1 MEVCV
6 DSVKS
11 AIEAEKGG
19 VQRVELCANL
29 MEGGT
34 TPSLGTLRVIKQ
46 QCTVPVFVLIRP
58 RGGDFLYS
66 DLEMEVMREDIKS
79 MKQNGADGI
88 VFGILTRSGDID
100 QARCKELLDLCSP
113 LPATFHRAFDMCI
126 DPIASLDALVSLGFQ
141 RVLTSGQDTSAL
153 EGLPLIKE
161 LVTHAKDRIIVM
173 PGGGITERNLS
184 RILIGSEAKE
194 FHCSARSTEQSA
206 MIHRHSNTF
215 MGATLRPPEFSV
227 KYADS
232 GLIQRLNGISG
243 SAESTE
249 H

>member
-1 MEVCV
+1 MRLKY
-6 DSVKS
+6 SIQFQAQS
-11 AIEAEKGG
+11 
-19 VQRVELCANL
+19 QYYY
-29 MEGGT
+29 
-34 TPSLGTLRVIKQ
+34 
-46 QCTVPVFVLIRP
+46 FRP
-58 RGGDFLYS
+58 
-66 DLEMEVMREDIKS
+66 
-79 MKQNGADGI
+79 
-88 VFGILTRSGDID
+88 T
-100 QARCKELLDLCSP
+100 
-113 LPATFHRAFDMCI
+113 
-126 DPIASLDALVSLGFQ
+126 
-141 RVLTSGQDTSAL
+141 
-153 EGLPLIKE
+153 
-161 LVTHAKDRIIVM
+161 
-173 PGGGITERNLS
+173 GGGITERNLS